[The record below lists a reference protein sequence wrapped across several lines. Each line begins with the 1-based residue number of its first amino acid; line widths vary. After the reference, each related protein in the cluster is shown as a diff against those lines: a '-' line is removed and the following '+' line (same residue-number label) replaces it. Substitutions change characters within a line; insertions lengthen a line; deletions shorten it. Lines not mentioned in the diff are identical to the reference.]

1 MELKPHEIEAKQ
13 IEIEERKVAL
23 QHKQIKLDLIK
34 WVIGGVVVIVGF
46 LLIRPREQ
54 NRLDQ
59 AFQLEVSKAYIA
71 AVQSGDLDLW
81 QRSLNQIEAFNDD
94 KRSKLGIFIESE
106 KGRLQQ
112 ARKEHDM
119 IINLQEE
126 ITKITAEKGKLDAE
140 FIKVKNDLGN
150 YNFDRNEANNKMH
163 ELQNNITEKEIQ
175 LFQISNQ
182 LKETQKRLGSGDS
195 CKTMVPSD
203 LFALCVSE
211 DERCT
216 QCQLI
221 KKYPSGNIYFINCFD
236 QKIIIDWS
244 GAKK

>member
-150 YNFDRNEANNKMH
+150 YNFDRNEENK
-163 ELQNNITEKEIQ
+163 
-175 LFQISNQ
+175 
-182 LKETQKRLGSGDS
+182 
-195 CKTMVPSD
+195 
-203 LFALCVSE
+203 
-211 DERCT
+211 
-216 QCQLI
+216 
-221 KKYPSGNIYFINCFD
+221 
-236 QKIIIDWS
+236 
-244 GAKK
+244 